1 MKTLITLTLT
11 AAEGGDNGV
20 KIPSDGIAVFDPKN
34 GQVNSD
40 GDLIDGDRVRASIV
54 GGVLLDANGS
64 EGVWLEPGQ
73 YWVTALSATT
83 RVTRY
88 VEVPAST
95 TPILLTSLFELEA
108 VPGWRLTEAVVTE
121 VEQARDEAVAAAE
134 NAGADPERIA
144 QVVNEVLVSGEVEL
158 PPGPQGPQ
166 GEPGPAGKDGADGSP
181 GEQGP
186 EGARGPQG
194 PPGRDGIDGADGEP
208 GAPGKDGERGPQGL
222 PGADGEQG
230 PEGPEGPRGPQGI
243 QGEPGADG
251 SDGAD
256 GKSAYQIALDEG
268 FVGTEAEFLDSLVGP
283 EGPQGPAGEDGA
295 EGPRGEKGDPGEI
308 PDLLVGN
315 ITDATPT
322 GKNLMLAAT
331 EGAARNA
338 LGLQTGAT
346 TIAGA
351 YPELKPGS
359 TQTNSRVWSPKNIS
373 DYVEERANEV
383 TDAAKVVV
391 NVKDYGAVGD
401 GATDDTAS
409 VQAAMDAV
417 GTAGG
422 GTLLFPAGG
431 DYNLDGA
438 VILVDDVTVSAYGAT
453 IRKKAG
459 RSSYVS
465 FMGLSTNGAGYSGG
479 VQRVTFA
486 GGTYTGQYVGGAT
499 GNSITLHHARNV
511 VVRDVT
517 FTQAIISGHALDLCG
532 CENVLV
538 DTCTFEGY
546 SPSEGK
552 EYTEAIQ
559 LDFSTRMGFGDDD
572 SASFDGLPCRDI
584 TVNNCRFVPLTIGE
598 QLFVAP
604 NALGSHNR
612 VEGQHISNVKFT
624 NNYIEGAR
632 HTVDM
637 PAGIRLYF
645 CGWIHLFMVDGV
657 EISSNTFVAASGQQS
672 TEVINMKSPGTG
684 TALAD
689 VDLAS
694 PASVSIPRF
703 SNTNVRIIGNKFQ
716 GFKDSQNSVL
726 IRGEGSASY
735 PIRGMIVA
743 DNHFDD
749 CTPATGDGQAAAGQ
763 YCMKISD
770 AVAVKVEG
778 NFFEAVHYAIN
789 LVACIRSTVSGN
801 TFGSTSFLPMG
812 IDGGS
817 SLVINNN
824 TVRGVGGIWTRNT
837 NGTYITNNSFEVPAG
852 STGTSVAIGCLLAT
866 AVTKL
871 MVVGNMFR
879 SEAGNTHVTRAVNIY
894 GTSTNGQVKDNAVLG
909 SFPDGGIVI
918 NSNSSTVIESGTF
931 NWA

>member
-73 YWVTALSATT
+73 YWVTALSAIT

-108 VPGWRLTEAVVTE
+108 VPGWRLTEAVVAE

-144 QVVNEVLVSGEVEL
+144 QVVNEVLVSGEIEL

-181 GEQGP
+181 GEQGA

-338 LGLQTGAT
+338 LGLAAGATAINGSLSELNNGTSNSPRVWTPRNLADYVGSQTAPLATRAQVETDLTNTVLSAAPTNPVDYADRVTPMINVPARPAGSLWPQGISYDPETGYYHVAYFGQVTSNTTLRITRYTEAGSEVDSREISAPDVLDITSSEGIPFFYDSGELYFLLRFNPYGRAYRIMKYSDGSLSAAVDLNMGPYRGDFDGDYFVCADQTSDTSGLGKFFYFHKQSIIDLEPDLSHTVTLQNRTMRAKSQGITANRGWAYSVTGAAANPT
-346 TIAGA
+346 G
-351 YPELKPGS
+351 LS
-359 TQTNSRVWSPKNIS
+359 VWSPNGNQYTAF
-373 DYVEERANEV
+373 DYSTESLGGL
-383 TDAAKVVV
+383 V
-391 NVKDYGAVGD
+391 NASWPGTIA
-401 GATDDTAS
+401 DTAS
-409 VQAAMDAV
+409 YHNEAEGISTYPD
-417 GTAGG
+417 GRI
-422 GTLLFPAGG
+422 LFGMVV
-431 DYNLDGA
+431 NN
-438 VILVDDVTVSAYGAT
+438 GAT
-453 IRKKAG
+453 ARFVIFRAG
-459 RSSYVS
+459 DP
-465 FMGLSTNGAGYSGG
+465 LAD
-479 VQRVTFA
+479 RVT
-486 GGTYTGQYVGGAT
+486 TVPSPE
-499 GNSITLHHARNV
+499 SI
-511 VVRDVT
+511 
-517 FTQAIISGHALDLCG
+517 
-532 CENVLV
+532 
-538 DTCTFEGY
+538 
-546 SPSEGK
+546 
-552 EYTEAIQ
+552 
-559 LDFSTRMGFGDDD
+559 D
-572 SASFDGLPCRDI
+572 S
-584 TVNNCRFVPLTIGE
+584 
-598 QLFVAP
+598 
-604 NALGSHNR
+604 
-612 VEGQHISNVKFT
+612 
-624 NNYIEGAR
+624 
-632 HTVDM
+632 
-637 PAGIRLYF
+637 
-645 CGWIHLFMVDGV
+645 GWI
-657 EISSNTFVAASGQQS
+657 
-672 TEVINMKSPGTG
+672 
-684 TALAD
+684 
-689 VDLAS
+689 DL
-694 PASVSIPRF
+694 P
-703 SNTNVRIIGNKFQ
+703 IIGTQ
-716 GFKDSQNSVL
+716 
-726 IRGEGSASY
+726 Y
-735 PIRGMIVA
+735 
-743 DNHFDD
+743 FDL
-749 CTPATGDGQAAAGQ
+749 
-763 YCMKISD
+763 Y
-770 AVAVKVEG
+770 
-778 NFFEAVHYAIN
+778 
-789 LVACIRSTVSGN
+789 
-801 TFGSTSFLPMG
+801 
-812 IDGGS
+812 
-817 SLVINNN
+817 
-824 TVRGVGGIWTRNT
+824 
-837 NGTYITNNSFEVPAG
+837 
-852 STGTSVAIGCLLAT
+852 
-866 AVTKL
+866 
-871 MVVGNMFR
+871 
-879 SEAGNTHVTRAVNIY
+879 
-894 GTSTNGQVKDNAVLG
+894 
-909 SFPDGGIVI
+909 
-918 NSNSSTVIESGTF
+918 NSNSTFRVRKYGPMVVIKGEIRSLDASWPGKVISQLPSGSGMGPSGSTLTVCQASGNNRFAVSVSGANIILDRYGPDAATTGTWLNINAQYF
-931 NWA
+931 AGA